1 MGLRPTKV
9 LKNASVQQLLSIE
22 PLPFP
27 FVIPTRISCHAA
39 LDTVAYAPFSLRKGA

>member
-27 FVIPTRISCHAA
+27 FVIPTRISYRAA
-39 LDTVAYAPFSLRKGA
+39 LDKIACAPFS